1 MSEFEDPIDP
11 KALPLRR
18 CSECSGEMHAIEAG
32 SESFGP
38 IARYACASCERQ
50 VKIVPM
56 ASTGGWIA
64 TSLIAWAF
72 LAGLIYLTSKP
83 FDAMSVV
90 WIGLTLTAF
99 LAPFVPPYLRN
110 KKNPVIGAAE
120 PSVGDGVLAS
130 AAFIVFLFAAVGTI
144 AALASLLFG

>member
-11 KALPLRR
+11 KSLPLRR

-32 SESFGP
+32 SESFSP
-38 IARYACASCERQ
+38 VARYACASCERQ
-50 VKIVPM
+50 IKIVPM

-64 TSLIAWAF
+64 MSLIAWII
-72 LAGLIYLTSKP
+72 LATLIYFTSKP
-83 FDAMSVV
+83 FDATSVV
-90 WIGLTLTAF
+90 WIGLILTVF

-110 KKNPVIGAAE
+110 KRNPVIGTAE
-120 PSVGDGVLAS
+120 PSAAEGVLAS

-144 AALASLLFG
+144 AVLAGLWFG